1 MGRSWRAWM
10 NPFSLKMLRHQAWE
24 RRLWHFESKNRSRAK
39 SRFGRPSVHPRRG
52 RAGQSLAGTRK
63 RGTGRRARVA
73 PAPGRARASPHR
85 RTRAGRGRER
95 PWRGHRAAPGRPVA
109 RRARCRA
116 TLGVAQGGAPHPVP
130 RQCPPHRTQAL
141 PMLSFYPSWTCSPH
155 DHPCALG
162 QAENAA
168 SRPPPPSAPG
178 GTTTAVAS
186 GRRAPAARPIPEQ
199 ARGRTDGCDPRPPSA
214 GP

>member
-1 MGRSWRAWM
+1 VGRWR
-10 NPFSLKMLRHQAWE
+10 
-24 RRLWHFESKNRSRAK
+24 
-39 SRFGRPSVHPRRG
+39 RPQRG

-116 TLGVAQGGAPHPVP
+116 TLGHVEGGTPPPGVTAG
-130 RQCPPHRTQAL
+130 PHRTQAL
-141 PMLSFYPSWTCSPH
+141 PMLPLYPSWTCSPQ

-186 GRRAPAARPIPEQ
+186 GRRAPAARPRPEQ
-199 ARGRTDGCDPRPPSA
+199 ARGRVNGCDPRPRPA
-214 GP
+214 CR